1 MEQSPFI
8 RMLFESPLVRFAKF
22 RLSSSHPGFRDSGPA
37 RQHCFVFPRTSVRI
51 QQAGRKPF
59 VTGPNVI
66 TFYNQGQAYVRES
79 VTGEGDRCEWFSVEP
94 NVLIEALA
102 AHDPSAQEHPEQ
114 PFQLQF
120 VPGDP
125 RTYLLQR
132 LVVRHVSEAERVDS
146 LFVEEAVLR
155 LLDRVV
161 ASTARFRGAA
171 ARPVPVQGAGEVVDA
186 VRELMARRFRES
198 LSLTDLGRRT
208 GYSVFHLSRAFR
220 QWTGLTL
227 HAWQN
232 RMRLLTALER
242 VAEPGADLA
251 GVALDLGY
259 SSHSHFTAA
268 FRQAFGVT
276 PSAFRATATADRVR
290 ELAGRLG
297 SPGKPRA
304 AGGVDLTL

>member
-1 MEQSPFI
+1 MEPSPFI
-8 RMLFESPLVRFAKF
+8 RMLFESPLVKFARFRAAPT
-22 RLSSSHPGFRDSGPA
+22 HPDFRDSGPA

-51 QQAGRKPF
+51 QQAGGKPF

-79 VTGEGDRCEWFSVEP
+79 VTGEGDRCEWFSVKP
-94 NVLIEALA
+94 DVLIEALA
-102 AHDPSAQEHPEQ
+102 AHDPSIQEHPEQ
-114 PFQLQF
+114 PFQLPF

-125 RTYLLQR
+125 RIYLLQR

-146 LFVEEAVLR
+146 LFVEESVLR

-161 ASTARFRGAA
+161 ASAARFRGAA
-171 ARPVPVQGAGEVVDA
+171 ARPAPAQGAGEVVDA

-198 LSLTDLGRRT
+198 LSLADLGRRT

-220 QWTGLTL
+220 KRTGLTL
-227 HAWQN
+227 HAWQT
-232 RMRLLTALER
+232 RMRLLTALEQ

-259 SSHSHFTAA
+259 VSHSHFTSA
-268 FRQAFGVT
+268 FHRAFGVT
-276 PSAFRATATADRVR
+276 PSAFRATATTDRIR
-290 ELAGRLG
+290 ALAERLEG
-297 SPGKPRA
+297 PEEPRT
-304 AGGVDLTL
+304 AGGS

>member
-1 MEQSPFI
+1 M
-8 RMLFESPLVRFAKF
+8 
-22 RLSSSHPGFRDSGPA
+22 
-37 RQHCFVFPRTSVRI
+37 
-51 QQAGRKPF
+51 
-59 VTGPNVI
+59 
-66 TFYNQGQAYVRES
+66 
-79 VTGEGDRCEWFSVEP
+79 
-94 NVLIEALA
+94 
-102 AHDPSAQEHPEQ
+102 
-114 PFQLQF
+114 
-120 VPGDP
+120 PGDP
-125 RTYLLQR
+125 RIYLLQR
-132 LVVRHVSEAERVDS
+132 LVVRHVSEAERVDA

-161 ASTARFRGAA
+161 ASTARFRGAV
-171 ARPVPVQGAGEVVDA
+171 ARPLPVQGAGEVVDA

-198 LSLTDLGRRT
+198 LSLADLGRRT

-251 GVALDLGY
+251 DVALDLGY

-276 PSAFRATATADRVR
+276 PTAFRATATAGRVR
-290 ELAGRLG
+290 ELAGRLR
-297 SPGKPRA
+297 S
-304 AGGVDLTL
+304 